1 MSYPGS
7 YLRAGAGSTWQPM
20 SLNTLGADDAPM
32 SVRVMGPRVSSSL
45 CTSDIEG
52 A

>member
-7 YLRAGAGSTWQPM
+7 YLRGGMASTWQPM
-20 SLNTLGADDAPM
+20 SLNTLSADDAPQG
-32 SVRVMGPRVSSSL
+32 VRVMGPRVSSSL